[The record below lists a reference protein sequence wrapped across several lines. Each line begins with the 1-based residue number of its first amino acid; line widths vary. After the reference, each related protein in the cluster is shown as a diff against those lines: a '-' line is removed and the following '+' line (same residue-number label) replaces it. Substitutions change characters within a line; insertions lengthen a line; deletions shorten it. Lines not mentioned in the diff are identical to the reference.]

1 MAIAD
6 RLLGVDTS
14 RGQLMSTASV
24 ICHDRSLP
32 TD

>member
-1 MAIAD
+1 MAIAE

-14 RGQLMSTASV
+14 RGQLMSFATV
-24 ICHDRSLP
+24 IYRDRSLP